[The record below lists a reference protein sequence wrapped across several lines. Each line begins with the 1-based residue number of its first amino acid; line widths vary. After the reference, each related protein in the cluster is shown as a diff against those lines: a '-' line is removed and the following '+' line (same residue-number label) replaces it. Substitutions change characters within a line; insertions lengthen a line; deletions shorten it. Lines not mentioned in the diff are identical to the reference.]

1 MNLLNKINDQFDRD
15 FDLDEDDCCELMG
28 AVVKL
33 FDNTTFDN
41 RPCNQITKDLIALAL
56 TYGQPTIG
64 GSRCDYAI
72 SDFLNAVGTHYQI
85 TSIKANYIKFLKE
98 GIRKY
103 ALNPGR
109 EYQQLSEILK
119 QLGK

>member
-1 MNLLNKINDQFDRD
+1 MNLLNKINGQFHRD
-15 FDLDEDDCCELMG
+15 FDLDEDDCYILMG

-41 RPCNQITKDLIALAL
+41 RPCNPITKDLIALAL

-72 SDFLNAVGTHYQI
+72 GDFLNAIGNNFRV
-85 TSIKANYIKFLKE
+85 TSVKTNYVQFLKQ
-98 GIRKY
+98 GIDKY
-103 ALNPGR
+103 ALNPDR
-109 EYQQLSEILK
+109 EYQKLSEILK